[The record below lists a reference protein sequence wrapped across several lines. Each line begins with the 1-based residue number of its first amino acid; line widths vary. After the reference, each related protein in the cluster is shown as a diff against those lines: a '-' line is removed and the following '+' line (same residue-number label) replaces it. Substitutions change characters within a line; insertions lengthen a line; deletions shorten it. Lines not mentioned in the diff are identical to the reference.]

1 MQDTEYTNEQEFN
14 DTSLSTNN
22 SELQG
27 DLSQLIHYFDKM
39 NIKEI
44 DPIARLNK
52 QENFAIE
59 DFNIIVDEIHDFIF
73 KLINKGLEINSVK
86 QQVIEYF
93 NNYDLNSHEVYNW
106 LLDNKNSSNSIFILG
121 YFDYYGI
128 EINKNDENAFNLF
141 INASEKNHILAQ
153 YFIGEC
159 YFYGK
164 GTMKNDKLAIE
175 YYEKAVDKNFTPGQV
190 SIGYCYEKGIGVE
203 KDLKKAFYWYE
214 IAANN
219 GSLMAILY

>member
-153 YFIGEC
+153 YFI
-159 YFYGK
+159 
-164 GTMKNDKLAIE
+164 
-175 YYEKAVDKNFTPGQV
+175 AVDKNFTPGQV

>member
-1 MQDTEYTNEQEFN
+1 MLMITLSNVNTKHVAIISEFIEHEQDEF
-14 DTSLSTNN
+14 
-22 SELQG
+22 E
-27 DLSQLIHYFDKM
+27 
-39 NIKEI
+39 
-44 DPIARLNK
+44 R
-52 QENFAIE
+52 
-59 DFNIIVDEIHDFIF
+59 
-73 KLINKGLEINSVK
+73 
-86 QQVIEYF
+86 
-93 NNYDLNSHEVYNW
+93 
-106 LLDNKNSSNSIFILG
+106 SNSIFILG

-153 YFIGEC
+153 YFI
-159 YFYGK
+159 
-164 GTMKNDKLAIE
+164 
-175 YYEKAVDKNFTPGQV
+175 AVDKNFTPGQV